1 MRQPLFFEFEV
12 ESLIKEIRASHD
24 GRTPPVTAPANHEP
38 RTTSNK
44 KAVANATAF
53 LTGDPS
59 EIRTRDTL
67 IKSQVLYQLS

>member
-1 MRQPLFFEFEV
+1 LQF
-12 ESLIKEIRASHD
+12 AAD
-24 GRTPPVTAPANHEP
+24 GFKFLTIHYKLK
-38 RTTSNK
+38 TTNFKHK
-44 KAVANATAF
+44 KAVAKATAF